1 MWNSY
6 FFQIQSKYSM
16 RVSFKNPLV
25 IRLDGKDVTK
35 NKKYDLLN
43 NYEGNFRNTLE
54 KTAEFFTRKYK
65 CLAILGSDEISFIFT
80 DPLVVISDLDK
91 EKWNTSNEIISVF
104 SQYFFDY
111 FNEHNK
117 QSKVFWH
124 GKCFSIRNEKINSYI
139 KFRSSIIKNVMT
151 TYFLSKYN
159 IKMGKEKQE
168 KREIECKKLQ
178 GYEVLEDI
186 QDGVLYLEGDRID
199 IIEFYKGN
207 IKKVK
212 STEHKSSDLYID
224 LTNFY
229 IVKAKW
235 L

>member
-91 EKWNTSNEIISVF
+91 EKWNTSNEIISVL

-186 QDGVLYLEGDRID
+186 QNGVLYLEGDRID

-224 LTNFY
+224 LTNF
-229 IVKAKW
+229 
-235 L
+235 

>member
-6 FFQIQSKYSM
+6 FFRIQSKYSM

-91 EKWNTSNEIISVF
+91 EKWNSSNEIISVF

-186 QDGVLYLEGDRID
+186 QNGVLYLEGDRID

-224 LTNFY
+224 LTNF
-229 IVKAKW
+229 
-235 L
+235 

>member
-54 KTAEFFTRKYK
+54 RTAEFFTRKYK

-186 QDGVLYLEGDRID
+186 QNGVLYLDGDRID

-224 LTNFY
+224 LTNF
-229 IVKAKW
+229 
-235 L
+235 

>member
-54 KTAEFFTRKYK
+54 KTAEFFTKKYK

-139 KFRSSIIKNVMT
+139 KFRSSVIKNVMT

-178 GYEVLEDI
+178 GYDVLEDI
-186 QDGVLYLEGDRID
+186 QNGVLYLEGDRID
-199 IIEFYKGN
+199 ITEFYKGN

-224 LTNFY
+224 LTNF
-229 IVKAKW
+229 
-235 L
+235 

>member
-25 IRLDGKDVTK
+25 IRLDGKDVAK

-54 KTAEFFTRKYK
+54 RTAEFFTRKYK

-168 KREIECKKLQ
+168 KRDIECKKLQ

-186 QDGVLYLEGDRID
+186 QNGVLYLEGDRID

-224 LTNFY
+224 LTNF
-229 IVKAKW
+229 
-235 L
+235 

>member
-54 KTAEFFTRKYK
+54 ITAEFFTKKYK

-186 QDGVLYLEGDRID
+186 QNGVLYLEGDRID

-224 LTNFY
+224 LTNF
-229 IVKAKW
+229 
-235 L
+235 

>member
-186 QDGVLYLEGDRID
+186 QNGALYLEGDRID

-207 IKKVK
+207 IKKIK

-224 LTNFY
+224 LTNF
-229 IVKAKW
+229 
-235 L
+235 

>member
-186 QDGVLYLEGDRID
+186 QNGVLYLEGDRID

-207 IKKVK
+207 IKEVK

-224 LTNFY
+224 LTNF
-229 IVKAKW
+229 
-235 L
+235 

>member
-54 KTAEFFTRKYK
+54 KTAEFFTKKYK

-124 GKCFSIRNEKINSYI
+124 GKCFSIKNEKINSYI

-186 QDGVLYLEGDRID
+186 QNGVLYLEGDRID

-224 LTNFY
+224 LTNF
-229 IVKAKW
+229 
-235 L
+235 

>member
-91 EKWNTSNEIISVF
+91 EKWNSSNEIISVF
-104 SQYFFDY
+104 SQYLFDY

-186 QDGVLYLEGDRID
+186 QNGVLYLEGDRID

-224 LTNFY
+224 LTNF
-229 IVKAKW
+229 
-235 L
+235 

>member
-124 GKCFSIRNEKINSYI
+124 GKCFSIKNEKINSYI
-139 KFRSSIIKNVMT
+139 KFRSSVIKNVMT

-159 IKMGKEKQE
+159 IKMEKEKQE

-186 QDGVLYLEGDRID
+186 QNGVLYLEGDRID
-199 IIEFYKGN
+199 ITEFYKGN

-224 LTNFY
+224 LTNF
-229 IVKAKW
+229 
-235 L
+235 

>member
-54 KTAEFFTRKYK
+54 KTAEFFTKKYK

-139 KFRSSIIKNVMT
+139 KFRSSVIKNVMT

-178 GYEVLEDI
+178 GYDVLENI
-186 QDGVLYLEGDRID
+186 QNGVLYLEGDRID
-199 IIEFYKGN
+199 ITEFYKGN

-224 LTNFY
+224 LTNF
-229 IVKAKW
+229 
-235 L
+235 

>member
-212 STEHKSSDLYID
+212 SKEHKSSDLYID
-224 LTNFY
+224 LTNF
-229 IVKAKW
+229 
-235 L
+235 

>member
-54 KTAEFFTRKYK
+54 KTAEFFTKKYK

-91 EKWNTSNEIISVF
+91 EKWNSSNEIISVF

-168 KREIECKKLQ
+168 KRENECKKLQ

-186 QDGVLYLEGDRID
+186 QNGVLYLEGDRID

-224 LTNFY
+224 LTNF
-229 IVKAKW
+229 
-235 L
+235 

>member
-54 KTAEFFTRKYK
+54 KTAEFFTKKYK

-91 EKWNTSNEIISVF
+91 EKWNTSNEIITIFLYIQDIMVIPEY
-104 SQYFFDY
+104 QGKKIGTGIMNKLIEKI
-111 FNEHNK
+111 NEYK
-117 QSKVFWH
+117 
-124 GKCFSIRNEKINSYI
+124 KINSYI

-186 QDGVLYLEGDRID
+186 QNGVLYLEGDRID

-224 LTNFY
+224 LTNF
-229 IVKAKW
+229 
-235 L
+235 

>member
-54 KTAEFFTRKYK
+54 KTAEFFTKKYK

-124 GKCFSIRNEKINSYI
+124 GKCFSITNEKINSYI

-186 QDGVLYLEGDRID
+186 QNGVLYLEGDRID

-224 LTNFY
+224 LTNF
-229 IVKAKW
+229 
-235 L
+235 

>member
-212 STEHKSSDLYID
+212 STEHKSSNLYID
-224 LTNFY
+224 LTNF
-229 IVKAKW
+229 
-235 L
+235 

>member
-212 STEHKSSDLYID
+212 STEHKSRDLYID
-224 LTNFY
+224 LTNF
-229 IVKAKW
+229 
-235 L
+235 

>member
-80 DPLVVISDLDK
+80 DPLVVISELDK

-186 QDGVLYLEGDRID
+186 QNGVLYLEGDRID

-224 LTNFY
+224 LTNF
-229 IVKAKW
+229 
-235 L
+235 

>member
-124 GKCFSIRNEKINSYI
+124 GKCFSIKNEKINSYI
-139 KFRSSIIKNVMT
+139 KFRSSVIKNVMT

-178 GYEVLEDI
+178 GFEVLEDI
-186 QDGVLYLEGDRID
+186 QNGVLYLEGDRID

-224 LTNFY
+224 LTNF
-229 IVKAKW
+229 
-235 L
+235 

>member
-43 NYEGNFRNTLE
+43 NYEGNFRNTWE

-224 LTNFY
+224 LTNF
-229 IVKAKW
+229 
-235 L
+235 

>member
-186 QDGVLYLEGDRID
+186 QNGVLYLDGDRID

-224 LTNFY
+224 LTNF
-229 IVKAKW
+229 
-235 L
+235 

>member
-186 QDGVLYLEGDRID
+186 QNGVLYLEGDRID

-207 IKKVK
+207 IKKVE

-224 LTNFY
+224 LTNF
-229 IVKAKW
+229 
-235 L
+235 

>member
-43 NYEGNFRNTLE
+43 NYEENFRNTLE
-54 KTAEFFTRKYK
+54 KTAEFFTKKYK

-186 QDGVLYLEGDRID
+186 QNGVLYLEGDRID

-224 LTNFY
+224 LTNF
-229 IVKAKW
+229 
-235 L
+235 

>member
-139 KFRSSIIKNVMT
+139 KFRESIIKNVMT

-186 QDGVLYLEGDRID
+186 QNGVLYLEGDRID

-224 LTNFY
+224 LTNF
-229 IVKAKW
+229 
-235 L
+235 

>member
-16 RVSFKNPLV
+16 RMSFKNPLV

-186 QDGVLYLEGDRID
+186 QNGVLYLEGDRID

-207 IKKVK
+207 IKEVK

-224 LTNFY
+224 LTNF
-229 IVKAKW
+229 
-235 L
+235 

>member
-65 CLAILGSDEISFIFT
+65 CLAVLGSDEISFIFT

-186 QDGVLYLEGDRID
+186 QNGVLYLEGNRID

-207 IKKVK
+207 IKKIK

-224 LTNFY
+224 LTNF
-229 IVKAKW
+229 
-235 L
+235 

>member
-6 FFQIQSKYSM
+6 FFQIQGKYSM

-224 LTNFY
+224 LTNF
-229 IVKAKW
+229 
-235 L
+235 

>member
-186 QDGVLYLEGDRID
+186 QDGVLYLEGERID

-224 LTNFY
+224 LTNF
-229 IVKAKW
+229 
-235 L
+235 

>member
-54 KTAEFFTRKYK
+54 RTAEFFTKKYK

-91 EKWNTSNEIISVF
+91 EKWNSSNEIISVF

-186 QDGVLYLEGDRID
+186 QNGVLYLEGDRID

-224 LTNFY
+224 LTNF
-229 IVKAKW
+229 
-235 L
+235 

>member
-54 KTAEFFTRKYK
+54 KTAEFFTKKYK

-139 KFRSSIIKNVMT
+139 KFRSSVIKNVMT

-186 QDGVLYLEGDRID
+186 QNGVLYLEGDRID

-224 LTNFY
+224 LTNF
-229 IVKAKW
+229 
-235 L
+235 

>member
-54 KTAEFFTRKYK
+54 KTAEFFTKKYK

-186 QDGVLYLEGDRID
+186 QNGVLYLEGDRID

-212 STEHKSSDLYID
+212 STEHKSSNLYID
-224 LTNFY
+224 LTNF
-229 IVKAKW
+229 
-235 L
+235 

>member
-25 IRLDGKDVTK
+25 IRLDGKYVTK

-54 KTAEFFTRKYK
+54 KTAEFFTKKYK

-139 KFRSSIIKNVMT
+139 KFRSGIIKNVMT

-186 QDGVLYLEGDRID
+186 QNGVLYLEGDRID

-224 LTNFY
+224 LTNF
-229 IVKAKW
+229 
-235 L
+235 

>member
-54 KTAEFFTRKYK
+54 RTAEFFTKKYK
-65 CLAILGSDEISFIFT
+65 CLAVLGSDEISFIFT

-168 KREIECKKLQ
+168 KRENECKKLQ

-186 QDGVLYLEGDRID
+186 QNGVLYLEGDRID

-224 LTNFY
+224 LTNF
-229 IVKAKW
+229 
-235 L
+235 

>member
-54 KTAEFFTRKYK
+54 KTAEFFTKKYK

-186 QDGVLYLEGDRID
+186 QNGVLYLEGDRID

-207 IKKVK
+207 IKEVK

-224 LTNFY
+224 LTNF
-229 IVKAKW
+229 
-235 L
+235 

>member
-16 RVSFKNPLV
+16 RVSFKNTLV

-186 QDGVLYLEGDRID
+186 QNGVLYLEGDRID

-224 LTNFY
+224 LTNF
-229 IVKAKW
+229 
-235 L
+235 

>member
-16 RVSFKNPLV
+16 RMSFKNPLV

-124 GKCFSIRNEKINSYI
+124 GKCFSVRNEKINSYI

-186 QDGVLYLEGDRID
+186 QNGVLYLEGDRID

-224 LTNFY
+224 LTNF
-229 IVKAKW
+229 
-235 L
+235 

>member
-186 QDGVLYLEGDRID
+186 QNGVLYLEGDRID

-212 STEHKSSDLYID
+212 STEHKSSNLYID
-224 LTNFY
+224 LTNF
-229 IVKAKW
+229 
-235 L
+235 